1 MTGRCRPAK
10 INWKLLVILAAA
22 VVVLGVG
29 AFVAREVRRQYLAN
43 RGLTDG
49 QAAYQQGDWK
59 GAATNLREYLERF
72 PDNPEVLEQYA
83 RAHLL
88 VRPLGVGNIM
98 ASIDA
103 YRRILRLD
111 PARASAYKALAVLY
125 RYTRQ
130 TGELGHIAEQ
140 RQKQEPQDP
149 DAILWLAESLIGQND
164 PKGRGDAQT
173 RLLEFVDKTP
183 EGGKQPQY
191 VQACLLLSEIALG
204 DERLAERTPDERTT
218 AKNDALKWLDLAIEK
233 GPPSPEPYLARARVL
248 LLPPRPEGKAAQDAV
263 LARSKA
269 DLEKVEALKSDD
281 PRVTLSL
288 ASEWM
293 RRGEFE
299 RAEAALKALD
309 AMLAPVRDSEGKVI
323 SFRLGDDK
331 AFLAYDIVDPVDL
344 VVARFRVAFPIL
356 VSRRAAE
363 EGVAL
368 ADRTLAVLKQQH
380 HRMAVLPEAVELYV
394 AGGKTA
400 VARTCLDEYLKAAEM
415 QQVPEPREK
424 VAWLKAQVAQ
434 AEGNH
439 TGAIAALEPVA
450 AAGLRDLRAWMVLAR
465 AYGRTGQSR
474 LAARALDECRRLGP
488 QDLQTILWLARE
500 YRSQGRMDEALEV
513 ATSAQQLAPDSL
525 PAAILRI
532 ESAALAGP
540 EKPDA
545 KSKAD
550 LDRLAADL

>member
-1 MTGRCRPAK
+1 MSAERKPLVPVLEEHAMTPSRRPAR

-29 AFVAREVRRQYLAN
+29 AFVARDVRRQYLAN

-59 GAATNLREYLERF
+59 GAVAGLQEYLVRF

-88 VRPLGVGNIM
+88 VRPLRVGNIM

-125 RYTRQ
+125 RYTGQ
-130 TGELGHIAEQ
+130 PGELGYIAEQ
-140 RQKQEPQDP
+140 RLKQAPQDP
-149 DAILWLAESLIGQND
+149 DAILRLAESLIGQNN

-173 RLLEFVDKTP
+173 RLLEFVNKTP
-183 EGGKQPQY
+183 QGADKQPQY
-191 VQACLLLSEIALG
+191 VQACLLLSSIALAN
-204 DERLAERTPDERTT
+204 ETAT
-218 AKNDALKWLDLAIEK
+218 AKNDALKWLDLAIAK

-263 LARSKA
+263 LARAKA
-269 DLEKVEALKSDD
+269 DLEKAEAFKSDD
-281 PRVTLSL
+281 PGVTLNL
-288 ASEWM
+288 ASG
-293 RRGEFE
+293 RVHLGEFD

-309 AMLAPVRDSEGKVI
+309 AMLVPVRDSEGKVI

-331 AFLAYDIVDPVDL
+331 AFLAHDIVDPVDL
-344 VVARFRVAFPIL
+344 VVARFRVSFPI
-356 VSRRAAE
+356 VASRRAAE

-400 VARTCLDEYLKAAEM
+400 AARTCLDEYLKAAEV

-434 AEGNH
+434 AE
-439 TGAIAALEPVA
+439 A
-450 AAGLRDLRAWMVLAR
+450 RAW
-465 AYGRTGQSR
+465 Y
-474 LAARALDECRRLGP
+474 
-488 QDLQTILWLARE
+488 
-500 YRSQGRMDEALEV
+500 
-513 ATSAQQLAPDSL
+513 
-525 PAAILRI
+525 
-532 ESAALAGP
+532 
-540 EKPDA
+540 
-545 KSKAD
+545 
-550 LDRLAADL
+550 